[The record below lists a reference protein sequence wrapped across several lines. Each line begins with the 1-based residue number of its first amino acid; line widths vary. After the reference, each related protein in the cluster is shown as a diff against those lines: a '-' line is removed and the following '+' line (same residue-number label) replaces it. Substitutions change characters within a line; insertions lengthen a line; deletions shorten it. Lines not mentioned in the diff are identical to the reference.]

1 MPEAPEVKWVFMVVV
16 IGALYMSKT
25 KSTRHLGN
33 SKDHE
38 EQLSAAGLEMA
49 KHNRE
54 YYNRLTPQQKLY
66 HNISTWWNTSDV
78 NVGSPPPVSRVEE
91 NKRCL
96 KHLNANKNK
105 QGL

>member
-25 KSTRHLGN
+25 KSTRHLGS

-38 EQLSAAGLEMA
+38 EQLSANGLEMA

-66 HNISTWWNTSDV
+66 YNITTWWNTSDV
-78 NVGSPPPVSRVEE
+78 NMSRADEE
-91 NKRCL
+91 MLYL
-96 KHLNANKNK
+96 KHLNASTTK
-105 QGL
+105 QEL

>member
-16 IGALYMSKT
+16 IGALYMVKT
-25 KSTRHLGN
+25 KSTSLGN

-38 EQLSAAGLEMA
+38 EQLSANGLEMA

-54 YYNRLTPQQKLY
+54 YYNRLTAQQKLY
-66 HNISTWWNTSDV
+66 HNISTWWNAGGV
-78 NVGSPPPVSRVEE
+78 NAS
-91 NKRCL
+91 KT
-96 KHLNANKNK
+96 NASKVNATYK